1 MPSRVALALLLA
13 ATAVASGCSRAPAPK
28 PTDRGARLYV
38 TNCMACHQANGE
50 GVAGLQPPL
59 AGTPVPNGDPAV
71 MAAWVMFGA
80 RPSPSALPRGKYSN
94 VMPQFAFLSD
104 ADLAALLTY
113 VRSSFGNHADPITPE
128 FIAGVRAAP
137 H

>member
-1 MPSRVALALLLA
+1 MTSRTALALLA
-13 ATAVASGCSRAPAPK
+13 ALLASGCGPSPAPK
-28 PTDRGARLYV
+28 PADRGARLYV
-38 TNCMACHQANGE
+38 TNCMACHQEHGE

-59 AGTPVPNGDPAV
+59 SGTPVPNGDPAV
-71 MAAWVMFGA
+71 LAAWVMFGV
-80 RPSPSALPRGKYSN
+80 RPSALPRGHYAN

-113 VRSSFGNHADPITPE
+113 VRGSFGNHAGAVTPE

-137 H
+137 R